1 MKAMNT
7 QNQFP
12 TTYYEDLHKDY
23 HVNFQLNRFLAYVGE
38 DELPKFREV
47 GKKVSNFEEWKQSF
61 INLAEESQ
69 EKGDKIRAG
78 YYYRAAEFFMWRDDS
93 NKKPT
98 RDKFLKLVREG
109 YNINKEYHL
118 VPHEEDRMK
127 GYLPAYYFDHPNP
140 KDTIVI
146 MGGGDS
152 YVEEWL
158 PFFLSIKNQ
167 GYRMV
172 IFEAPGQ
179 GGALEEYNLPMTH
192 NYHKAAKSILD
203 YFNLDE
209 VCFWGISGGGMA
221 ALRVAAFEKR
231 VQRVVCH
238 DVLYGVFDLMLRK
251 MKPGKR
257 FMLRLLM
264 KLNGGWIINKK
275 VEATM
280 KKDLSVKGLIGQG
293 MLIHGVETPFE
304 YLKKIR
310 KEKTGDIS
318 HLVDQD
324 VLLLAGQEDF
334 GVPVD
339 HFYKQI
345 EALQNV
351 RSLTARLF
359 TRKEQAQD
367 HCQVGNIGLALDII
381 TNWIDITRETQ
392 ENRDIRKNKNA
403 TPWKSGCENLVNP
416 IHKN

>member
-1 MKAMNT
+1 MPT
-7 QNQFP
+7 TNQFP
-12 TTYYEDLHKDY
+12 TTYYDDLHKNY
-23 HVNFQLNRFLAYVGE
+23 HVNFQLNRFLAYVGK

-47 GKKVSNFEEWKQSF
+47 GKKVSDFEEWKKAF
-61 INLAEESQ
+61 LNLAEESL
-69 EKGDKIRAG
+69 EKGEKIRAG

-109 YNINKEYHL
+109 YNIDKEHHL
-118 VPHEEDRMK
+118 VPHEEDNMK
-127 GYLPAYYFDHPNP
+127 GYLPAYYFDHPTP

-158 PFFLSIKNQ
+158 PMFLSIKDQ

-203 YFNLDE
+203 YFNLDD
-209 VCFWGISGGGMA
+209 VCFWGVSGGGMA
-221 ALRVAAFEKR
+221 ALRVAAYEKR

-238 DVLYGVFDLMLRK
+238 DVLYDVFDLMLRK
-251 MKPGKR
+251 MKSRKR
-257 FMLRLLM
+257 AMVRLLM
-264 KLNGGWIINKK
+264 KLNGAWIINKK
-275 VEATM
+275 VHALM

-293 MLIHGVETPFE
+293 MLIHGVKTPFE
-304 YLKKIR
+304 YLKKIQ
-310 KEKTGDIS
+310 KEKTDDIS
-318 HLVDQD
+318 YLVDQD

-367 HCQVGNIGLALDII
+367 HCQVGNLGLVLDTI
-381 TNWIDITRETQ
+381 TNWIDLTKESQ
-392 ENRDIRKNKNA
+392 EKWDIRNSKNSKRVNSVNEDLV
-403 TPWKSGCENLVNP
+403 KSF
-416 IHKN
+416 HKN